1 MVALWKDPK
10 GENVFV
16 HRPPDEIHP
25 AQEAEKCRV
34 SQSSSSGDPQK
45 NSPAAIAQPS
55 HHQISAV

>member
-16 HRPPDEIHP
+16 HQPDEIRH
-25 AQEAEKCRV
+25 AQEADKCRV
-34 SQSSSSGDPQK
+34 SQSNSSGDPPK
-45 NSPAAIAQPS
+45 NPTTAVAQPS